1 MTGKLLAL
9 AFLLQTVD
17 HQAEGTK
24 ALEAQNYPLAIEHFE
39 KALAED
45 AKDWN
50 TRFQLA
56 LAQSLMGKDAEA
68 ISNYKKVLEDQKGLY
83 QAQLNLGMLLLRQK
97 QPAEA
102 VVYLE
107 TAAAQKPKEFR
118 PVFYYAEATL
128 GAGDP
133 AGAEALYKTALEI
146 NGKSAL
152 AEAGL
157 ARALMKQQKLT
168 DAGPHFR
175 RAAELDPAFKDGLLE
190 LAVQFEAA
198 KQIQEAVA
206 IYQQFPDNPAARER
220 LGVLLLDAGKAA
232 EAIPDLE
239 EALKKSPTT
248 VNRMALATAYL
259 RTKEPAKALPLM
271 DQSVAAEPNN
281 FELRMLYGR
290 ALRDQRQ
297 FPAAAREFFKA
308 TQLQQDSAQAWGE
321 LAGALVLADNYPQ
334 ALAALDKVRALGAEA
349 PGHYFLRAIMLDK
362 MKDLKPALE
371 NYRKFLSLSQGK
383 SPDQEFQARQRARII
398 EKELSKR

>member
-1 MTGKLLAL
+1 
-9 AFLLQTVD
+9 
-17 HQAEGTK
+17 
-24 ALEAQNYPLAIEHFE
+24 
-39 KALAED
+39 
-45 AKDWN
+45 
-50 TRFQLA
+50 
-56 LAQSLMGKDAEA
+56 
-68 ISNYKKVLEDQKGLY
+68 
-83 QAQLNLGMLLLRQK
+83 
-97 QPAEA
+97 
-102 VVYLE
+102 
-107 TAAAQKPKEFR
+107 
-118 PVFYYAEATL
+118 VFYYAEATL
-128 GAGDP
+128 GTGDP

-152 AEAGL
+152 AESGL
-157 ARALMKQQKLT
+157 ARVLMKQQKLT
-168 DAGPHFR
+168 EAAAHFR

-190 LAVQFEAA
+190 LATQFEAA

-206 IYQQFPDNPAARER
+206 IYQQFPDNPGARER

-248 VNRMALATAYL
+248 ANRMTLATAYL

-271 DQSVAAEPNN
+271 DQSVASEPNN

-321 LAGALVLADNYPQ
+321 LAGVLVLADNYPQ

-349 PGHYFLRAIMLDK
+349 PGHFFLRAIMLDK
-362 MKDLKPALE
+362 LKDLKPALE